1 MRTKMKTTLK
11 FWTVAILAVNVTLQ
25 ARSQGY
31 IVPNGVAYSYNSELN
46 AANIYVVQ
54 NPTNGNYT
62 DFELAGQGS
71 SSFLFSPALDE
82 GVRVFLVAFNEPVS
96 LEAIQT
102 AGYTE
107 LLYPNSYVFDEGVPF
122 YVGLYTGENMGST
135 PPPGTY
141 NNPVFGWAQLVN
153 NAGVIELLGSALE
166 YGGGGIYAGTQTIMP
181 VPEPS
186 ALGLFGLGLLGLGW
200 HWWRRMER

>member
-1 MRTKMKTTLK
+1 MRIRLQI
-11 FWTVAILAVNVTLQ
+11 FLIVSLAFGIAGRLY
-25 ARSQGY
+25 SQGY
-31 IVPNGVAYSYNSELN
+31 IVTNGVVYIGYSPSIGSEIDVL
-46 AANIYVVQ
+46 Q
-54 NPTNGNYT
+54 NPADSNYT
-62 DFELAGQGS
+62 GFFLASTGNPNT
-71 SSFLFSPALDE
+71 FAFNVVADE
-82 GVRVFLVAFNEPVS
+82 GVRVILVSSGDAITLNAFQSGN
-96 LEAIQT
+96 
-102 AGYTE
+102 YTE

-200 HWWRRMER
+200 HLRQRNSCSPH